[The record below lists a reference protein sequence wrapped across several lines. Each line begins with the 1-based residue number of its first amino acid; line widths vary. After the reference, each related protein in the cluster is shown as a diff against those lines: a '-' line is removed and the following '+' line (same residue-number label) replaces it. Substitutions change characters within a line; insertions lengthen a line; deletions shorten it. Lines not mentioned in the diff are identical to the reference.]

1 MIFEM
6 LFIISLVVIICML
19 TMLANKIKIAY
30 PILLV
35 LAGLALSLV
44 PGVPHIKVEPEW
56 IFIIFLPPLLFEAAY
71 GAFVEGAMEVAT
83 HYLELCIPCRL
94 HHGLCGG
101 SCGERYLTRLFY
113 CFRLL
118 ARGDRLAS

>member
-1 MIFEM
+1 
-6 LFIISLVVIICML
+6 
-19 TMLANKIKIAY
+19 
-30 PILLV
+30 
-35 LAGLALSLV
+35 
-44 PGVPHIKVEPEW
+44 
-56 IFIIFLPPLLFEAAY
+56 
-71 GAFVEGAMEVAT
+71 MEVVT

-101 SCGERYLTRLFY
+101 PCGERYLARLFY

>member
-1 MIFEM
+1 
-6 LFIISLVVIICML
+6 
-19 TMLANKIKIAY
+19 
-30 PILLV
+30 
-35 LAGLALSLV
+35 
-44 PGVPHIKVEPEW
+44 
-56 IFIIFLPPLLFEAAY
+56 
-71 GAFVEGAMEVAT
+71 MEVAT

-101 SCGERYLTRLFY
+101 PCGERYLARLFY